1 MGFKGK
7 DGTQTCRLRASSQV
21 RTLRQT
27 LSARS
32 RPDSKA
38 RDPVKEAGIG
48 DRRTGESPWGGIDQ
62 EALLRATEALCPQT
76 GRVPRM

>member
-21 RTLRQT
+21 RTLKQT

-48 DRRTGESPWGGIDQ
+48 NRTEESPWGGIDQ
-62 EALLRATEALCPQT
+62 EALRRATEALCLQT